1 MVIFSPVCLAQII
14 FLRHLRTRL
23 TSGIYLY
30 LACGAMEPHPR
41 AQCLWKGLTAPRGC
55 VRCAAGKKLT
65 VFLVVEN
72 LEVLFDTGSQC
83 FLNVGYRVLWR
94 QRPVQEITHRR
105 PLHHLRPAEAGQAAE
120 AVAAVDDVALALL
133 SIGHQE
139 TPIWNTKNEN

>member
-1 MVIFSPVCLAQII
+1 MTI
-14 FLRHLRTRL
+14 FLEILQRYLHLRLAGEKVFSLHGKIYDSHLFVFGVAQWSRCPAWKDL
-23 TSGIYLY
+23 T
-30 LACGAMEPHPR
+30 
-41 AQCLWKGLTAPRGC
+41 TPRGC
-55 VRCAAGKKLT
+55 MCVCVRRAAGNKLT

-72 LEVLFDTGSQC
+72 LEVLFDTGGQC

-133 SIGHQE
+133 CIGHQK
-139 TPIWNTKNEN
+139 TSI

>member
-1 MVIFSPVCLAQII
+1 MAQTEPFGPV
-14 FLRHLRTRL
+14 
-23 TSGIYLY
+23 
-30 LACGAMEPHPR
+30 
-41 AQCLWKGLTAPRGC
+41 WKGLTAPRGAC
-55 VRCAAGKKLT
+55 LRVRRAAGKKLT

-72 LEVLFDTGSQC
+72 LEVLFDTGGER
-83 FLNVGYRVLWR
+83 FLNVGDRVLWR

-139 TPIWNTKNEN
+139 TSICNTHSCM